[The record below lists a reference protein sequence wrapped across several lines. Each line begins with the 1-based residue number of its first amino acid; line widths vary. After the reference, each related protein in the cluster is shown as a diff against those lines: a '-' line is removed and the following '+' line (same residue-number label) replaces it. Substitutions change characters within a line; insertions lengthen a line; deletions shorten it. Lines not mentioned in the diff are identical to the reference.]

1 MPPHHRPRRRA
12 GRAPALVL
20 AAALALTAVAA
31 CSHTDGRELAEPD
44 PDLTLTTPPTTAPPT
59 SLAPFLTVTSPAIAV
74 NGVFPKRFTCD
85 GADVSPPLTI
95 ADVPADAETLVLA
108 LTDPDAGDFVHW
120 AVADIEPSTTTVAA
134 GEVPAGGVV
143 YPNDNGD
150 ATYAGPCP
158 PAGETHT
165 YVLTLYVLP
174 PNAVDFVGPDQTNGA
189 ALIDT
194 VARLASSSAV
204 LTASYVRQ

>member
-1 MPPHHRPRRRA
+1 MI
-12 GRAPALVL
+12 V
-20 AAALALTAVAA
+20 
-31 CSHTDGRELAEPD
+31 
-44 PDLTLTTPPTTAPPT
+44 
-59 SLAPFLTVTSPAIAV
+59 
-74 NGVFPKRFTCD
+74 
-85 GADVSPPLTI
+85 
-95 ADVPADAETLVLA
+95 
-108 LTDPDAGDFVHW
+108 VHW